1 MTFKSFSPK
10 QKLALSW
17 WGIPKYRKK
26 DAVICDGAVRSG
38 KTLCM
43 SMGFVSWAMSSF
55 SGNSFALCGKTV
67 SSLRRNLVEPLAG
80 LLGAMGFNYIE
91 KVSKNYIDISLYGRK
106 NRFYLFGGRD
116 ESSAALIQGMTLS
129 GILMDEV
136 ALMPRSFVEQ
146 AMARCS
152 VSGSKMWFNCNPDNP
167 NHWFY
172 REWIKKSEEK
182 NALYIHFTMKDN
194 PSLSG
199 EIRKRYEKL
208 YSGVFYDR
216 FILGKWTAAS
226 GRVYPMFSE
235 SIHTFEKAP
244 DCDRFVVS
252 CDYGT
257 VNPSSFGLW
266 GRCGGVWYRLEEY
279 YYDSRREG
287 ISRTDEEHYSGL
299 ESLIGD
305 REPEYIIVD
314 PSAASFIECI
324 RRHGRFRVI
333 PAKNDVLYGIRR
345 VSDALKSRRIL
356 ISADC
361 QDCLREFSLYCWNE
375 KSGGDIP
382 VKEND
387 HAMDDVRYFVTAAID
402 SGNTDDFFVASVA
415 R

>member
-1 MTFKSFSPK
+1 
-10 QKLALSW
+10 
-17 WGIPKYRKK
+17 
-26 DAVICDGAVRSG
+26 
-38 KTLCM
+38 
-43 SMGFVSWAMSSF
+43 
-55 SGNSFALCGKTV
+55 
-67 SSLRRNLVEPLAG
+67 
-80 LLGAMGFNYIE
+80 
-91 KVSKNYIDISLYGRK
+91 
-106 NRFYLFGGRD
+106 
-116 ESSAALIQGMTLS
+116 
-129 GILMDEV
+129 
-136 ALMPRSFVEQ
+136 
-146 AMARCS
+146 
-152 VSGSKMWFNCNPDNP
+152 
-167 NHWFY
+167 
-172 REWIKKSEEK
+172 
-182 NALYIHFTMKDN
+182 MKDN

>member
-1 MTFKSFSPK
+1 MKSFIPGFFMTGLF
-10 QKLALSW
+10 LA
-17 WGIPKYRKK
+17 
-26 DAVICDGAVRSG
+26 SG
-38 KTLCM
+38 LPQAA
-43 SMGFVSWAMSSF
+43 GF
-55 SGNSFALCGKTV
+55 T
-67 SSLRRNLVEPLAG
+67 
-80 LLGAMGFNYIE
+80 
-91 KVSKNYIDISLYGRK
+91 
-106 NRFYLFGGRD
+106 
-116 ESSAALIQGMTLS
+116 
-129 GILMDEV
+129 
-136 ALMPRSFVEQ
+136 
-146 AMARCS
+146 RCS
-152 VSGSKMWFNCNPDNP
+152 AKAF
-167 NHWFY
+167 
-172 REWIKKSEEK
+172 
-182 NALYIHFTMKDN
+182 
-194 PSLSG
+194 
-199 EIRKRYEKL
+199 IRLKRL
-208 YSGVFYDR
+208 RIATD
-216 FILGKWTAAS
+216 
-226 GRVYPMFSE
+226 
-235 SIHTFEKAP
+235 
-244 DCDRFVVS
+244 
-252 CDYGT
+252 
-257 VNPSSFGLW
+257 PSSFGLW